1 MNKQAKQKQISHYLR
16 IRFFILA
23 LFCFAVIFL
32 LSFLILKADS
42 EQLFN
47 GMLGTALKWLSN
59 RIFPLAPLLFIFCI
73 ITIIYFQR
81 RQLIAYLATL
91 SANFETIS
99 LEEDQ
104 EKQRFPLPGILKDT
118 EESIERLQLALREKE
133 QARKEIEQRKND
145 LIVYLAHD
153 LKTPISSIIGYLTL
167 LRDERSISDEMH
179 QKFIQVTLHNAERL
193 DDLINE
199 FFEITRF
206 NLANISLNYSKVN
219 ISFMLEQL
227 LFELQPALK
236 RKNVTYQL
244 DGSKDVEIVCDTEK
258 IQRVFDNLL
267 SNAVHYSLENSSII
281 VSVTQDNGDAVIQ
294 FSNQSYPIEQE
305 KLDRIF
311 EQFFRL
317 DTSRSSRNGGAGLGL
332 AIAKQIIEQHHG
344 TITAKSEDQHILFK
358 VIIPLTV

>member
-1 MNKQAKQKQISHYLR
+1 M
-16 IRFFILA
+16 LA

-42 EQLFN
+42 EKLFN
-47 GMLGTALKWLSN
+47 GVLGTALKWLSN

-73 ITIIYFQR
+73 IAIIYFQR

-99 LEEDQ
+99 LEDQ

-206 NLANISLNYSKVN
+206 NLANVSLNYSKVN
-219 ISFMLEQL
+219 ISFMLEYY
-227 LFELQPALK
+227 
-236 RKNVTYQL
+236 T
-244 DGSKDVEIVCDTEK
+244 G
-258 IQRVFDNLL
+258 
-267 SNAVHYSLENSSII
+267 
-281 VSVTQDNGDAVIQ
+281 
-294 FSNQSYPIEQE
+294 
-305 KLDRIF
+305 
-311 EQFFRL
+311 
-317 DTSRSSRNGGAGLGL
+317 
-332 AIAKQIIEQHHG
+332 QIINKSKMMKWQHSAEN
-344 TITAKSEDQHILFK
+344 I
-358 VIIPLTV
+358 